1 MGNIRKE
8 TQFHICHMLF
18 HNNFVLQTIN
28 RKQDIN
34 SRYYNQ
40 QNKQDIQEIGKRSF
54 PKGRKHFNIKQA
66 HVIRP
71 YSIGIGGTYLKHI
84 MPFGQVGI
92 GGGTLLA
99 DIVPRFL
106 KSLQNIGILYS
117 GRFRIVKCG
126 KTNRENIFLVRELQ
140 FTGIIQTL
148 FQYIFF
154 IQHNVFIGYKQ
165 FGKH

>member
-1 MGNIRKE
+1 
-8 TQFHICHMLF
+8 MLF

-71 YSIGIGGTYLKHI
+71 YSIGIGSTYLKHI

-154 IQHNVFIGYKQ
+154 IRNNVFIGYKQ

>member
-1 MGNIRKE
+1 MYRYIF
-8 TQFHICHMLF
+8 FHR
-18 HNNFVLQTIN
+18 N
-28 RKQDIN
+28 D
-34 SRYYNQ
+34 
-40 QNKQDIQEIGKRSF
+40 
-54 PKGRKHFNIKQA
+54 IKQA

-126 KTNRENIFLVRELQ
+126 KTNRENIFLVREFQ

-154 IQHNVFIGYKQ
+154 IRHNVFIGYKQ

>member
-1 MGNIRKE
+1 
-8 TQFHICHMLF
+8 
-18 HNNFVLQTIN
+18 
-28 RKQDIN
+28 
-34 SRYYNQ
+34 
-40 QNKQDIQEIGKRSF
+40 
-54 PKGRKHFNIKQA
+54 
-66 HVIRP
+66 
-71 YSIGIGGTYLKHI
+71 

-126 KTNRENIFLVRELQ
+126 KTNRENIFLVREFQ

-148 FQYIFF
+148 FQYIFSSGTTSSLAISNLENTNGGTYVLF
-154 IQHNVFIGYKQ
+154 LIESGLNSKTPLLVPNSKSPHEV
-165 FGKH
+165 